1 MYDALRPLLFR
12 LSPETAHDLTL
23 DWLGAMERLHLMSL
37 LADKVPDR
45 PVNAFGLTFKNRVG
59 LAAGL
64 DKNGDF
70 IDAFGA
76 LGFGHV
82 EVGTVTPRPQ
92 PGNPKPRMFRLP
104 EQQGIINRM
113 GFNNKGVDHMV
124 RNLKKR
130 QFKGI
135 VGVNIGKNADTP
147 VERAADDY
155 LLCLQ
160 AVYPYAD
167 YVTVNLSSPN
177 TPGLRTLQFG
187 DALKALLTKLVTAR
201 NEMHQASHRQVP
213 LLVKIAPD
221 MTDEETREV
230 ASVLV
235 SVGIDGVIAT
245 NTTVDR
251 SQVAGSPWAHESGG
265 LSGAPLA
272 SASTHTLRTLSY
284 ALDGAM
290 PIMGVGGIMDGASA
304 KQKVAAGATLV
315 QLYTGLIYR
324 GPAMIREVQAA
335 IL

>member
-1 MYDALRPLLFR
+1 MYNALRPLLFR
-12 LSPETAHDLTL
+12 LSPEMAHDVTL
-23 DWLGAMERLHLMSL
+23 DWLGAMNRLHLMPL
-37 LADKVPDR
+37 LAEKIPDR
-45 PVNAFGLTFKNRVG
+45 PVTAFGLTFKNRVG

-104 EQQGIINRM
+104 EYQAIINRM

-130 QFKGI
+130 QFDGV
-135 VGVNIGKNADTP
+135 VGVNIGKNVDTP

-155 LLCLQ
+155 LTCLK

-167 YVTVNLSSPN
+167 YITVNLSSPN

-187 DALKALLTKLVTAR
+187 DALKTLLTQLVAAR
-201 NEMHQASHRQVP
+201 DELHQASQRQVP

-230 ASVLV
+230 AAVLV
-235 SVGIDGVIAT
+235 AVGIDGAIAT

-251 SQVAGSPWAHESGG
+251 NQVTGSPWAHESGG
-265 LSGAPLA
+265 LSGAPLV
-272 SASTHTLRTLSY
+272 SASTHTLRTLCQS
-284 ALDGAM
+284 LDGHM
-290 PIMGVGGIMDGASA
+290 PVIGVGGIMDAQSA
-304 KQKVAAGATLV
+304 KRKMDAGATLV
-315 QLYTGLIYR
+315 QLYTGFIYR
-324 GPAMIREVQAA
+324 GPAMVREVQAA